1 MSHQE
6 KLERAEPWPDDDR
19 FARAWDAAN
28 GMRVPGAPLDEVA
41 QRIAFEC
48 IERIE
53 AIHAGD
59 RTTARTLMEASQV
72 ITEMM
77 REIRRLRK
85 EAARWQR
92 DYKATEKDHVDM
104 VARYC
109 AAEKLIERLGAEL
122 ASYTGNGRLDTQDAT
137 EAP

>member
-28 GMRVPGAPLDEVA
+28 GLRVPGAPLDEVA
-41 QRIAFEC
+41 ERVAFSC

-59 RTTARTLMEASQV
+59 RTTARQLLEASHV
-72 ITEMM
+72 IGDCM

-85 EAARWQR
+85 E
-92 DYKATEKDHVDM
+92 ES
-104 VARYC
+104 
-109 AAEKLIERLGAEL
+109 E
-122 ASYTGNGRLDTQDAT
+122 
-137 EAP
+137 